1 MNKGHT
7 TMEFLLYGLE
17 KNETRDY
24 METLL
29 FVHTD
34 REQVERVQ
42 KVAERDGWHSF
53 RIARF
58 TMGTLPN
65 FAQSINL

>member
-1 MNKGHT
+1 
-7 TMEFLLYGLE
+7 MEFLLYGLE
-17 KNETRDY
+17 RDETRDY

-42 KVAERDGWHSF
+42 QIAANDG
-53 RIARF
+53 
-58 TMGTLPN
+58 
-65 FAQSINL
+65 

>member
-1 MNKGHT
+1 
-7 TMEFLLYGLE
+7 MEFLLYGLE
-17 KNETRDY
+17 RDETRDY

-42 KVAERDGWHSF
+42 QIAANDGWHSF
-53 RIARF
+53 RVATF
-58 TMGTLPN
+58 TPGTRPD
-65 FAQSINL
+65 FAQSINI